1 LPKKA
6 LEKLSKV
13 KMNIFCNLFL
23 TLMLHTNLLNF
34 IARETNLLSVSLW
47 LSRESKRERRE
58 MKKVREKLCE
68 VEEKRRERE

>member
-1 LPKKA
+1 
-6 LEKLSKV
+6 
-13 KMNIFCNLFL
+13 
-23 TLMLHTNLLNF
+23 MLHTNLLNF

-68 VEEKRRERE
+68 VEEKRRERERVRIKRTLVTKR